1 MFNFIPKKKEEMFN
15 SSENTKRSLDNQKNR
30 HSEEQL
36 AITITDLNLF
46 SSSVVPGSRL
56 GQPSSTKVLCLS
68 FQNYHVLEVT

>member
-1 MFNFIPKKKEEMFN
+1 MFN

-36 AITITDLNLF
+36 AVTVTDLNLF

-56 GQPSSTKVLCLS
+56 RQPSSTKVLCLS